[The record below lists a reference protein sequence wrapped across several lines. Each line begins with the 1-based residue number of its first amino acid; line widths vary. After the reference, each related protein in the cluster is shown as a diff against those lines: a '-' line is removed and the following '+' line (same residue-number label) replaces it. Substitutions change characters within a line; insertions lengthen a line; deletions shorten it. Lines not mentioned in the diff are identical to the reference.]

1 MRPLSEEQLA
11 LLAQKRRLI
20 LKARLAVA
28 AGHDE
33 MLLDIENELEELD
46 LIINEK
52 FKYEKRKSTGC
63 HSHRKCSDTPLF

>member
-33 MLLDIENELEELD
+33 MLLDIENELQVVNAK
-46 LIINEK
+46 INDA
-52 FKYEKRKSTGC
+52 FKIKK
-63 HSHRKCSDTPLF
+63 K